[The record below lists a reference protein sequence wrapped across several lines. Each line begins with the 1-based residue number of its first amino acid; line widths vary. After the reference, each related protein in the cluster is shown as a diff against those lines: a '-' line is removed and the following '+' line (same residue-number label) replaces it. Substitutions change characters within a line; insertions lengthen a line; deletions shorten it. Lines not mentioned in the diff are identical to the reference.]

1 MRDFHAIINE
11 LKLLLA
17 DGKKIKIL
25 DKDVANLLDIS
36 QSKFATIKKR
46 NVIPYENILVFCERE
61 GRSCCE
67 VFFEKK

>member
-11 LKLLLA
+11 LKLFLA

-25 DKDVANLLDIS
+25 DKDVAVLLGIS

-46 NVIPYENILVFCERE
+46 NVIPYENILVFCKTE

-67 VFFEKK
+67 IFFEIK